1 LCKQFLQYPYLW
13 WDNSDQFAVWLT
25 NIVIILPW
33 LQSLGTD
40 FADLFGRS
48 LLQLP
53 WWVCGARAED
63 HLQLCYSWSEIWKG
77 SVLTLDVFVS

>member
-13 WDNSDQFAVWLT
+13 WDNCDQFAVWLT

-40 FADLFGRS
+40 SADLFGRS

-53 WWVCGARAED
+53 LMSMRRQGWRPSSALLFLIRNLER
-63 HLQLCYSWSEIWKG
+63 
-77 SVLTLDVFVS
+77 